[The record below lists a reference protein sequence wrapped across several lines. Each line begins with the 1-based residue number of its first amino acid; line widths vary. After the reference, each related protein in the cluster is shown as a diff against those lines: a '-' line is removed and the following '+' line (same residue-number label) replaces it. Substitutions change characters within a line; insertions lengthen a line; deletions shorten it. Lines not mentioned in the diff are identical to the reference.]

1 MPIER
6 YTTVV
11 MAILGGITMIFL
23 SLKGP
28 LFLGE
33 ISFRTHPLIVN
44 QLLGQD
50 IINILPMSLLM
61 ICGGILLLYKKEI
74 GKYLLICTPLY
85 LFYYAMCYAM
95 GWEWMAAD
103 YSGNSEQY
111 FFHYL
116 FVLIS
121 GVVILLYCLETF
133 PKHRKANFKPL
144 YLGIYSF
151 LMIAFLAVF
160 SAMWAKQVLEV
171 QSTGTTQGYEIA
183 PMAFWMVRTI
193 DLGFCVPLG
202 LISVYL
208 LHKRANQA
216 FAIQFLFYGF
226 FVTQILA
233 VNAMGVIMYLN
244 HDPNISLPELL
255 FFIAMALLLL
265 GGFAFVI
272 NGYKAEKKKIP
283 GKS

>member
-28 LFLGE
+28 LFFGE

-85 LFYYAMCYAM
+85 LFYYSMSYAM
-95 GWEWMAAD
+95 GWEWMANE

-116 FVLIS
+116 FVMIS
-121 GVVILLYCLETF
+121 GVVILMYCLATF
-133 PKHRKANFKPL
+133 PKERPARFKPL
-144 YLGIYSF
+144 YLNIYSV
-151 LMIAFLAVF
+151 LMIGFLLVF
-160 SAMWAKQVLEV
+160 SAMWVKQVVEV
-171 QSTGTTQGYEIA
+171 QQTGSTQGYDIA
-183 PMAFWMVRTI
+183 PMAFWLVRTI

-208 LHKRANQA
+208 LHKRASRA
-216 FAIQFLFYGF
+216 FAIQLLFYGF

-244 HDPNISLPELL
+244 HDPNISLPELI
-255 FFIAMALLLL
+255 FFIGMALLLL
-265 GGFAFVI
+265 GGFWFVI
-272 NGYKAEKKKIP
+272 NGYRTEKKAVVAKR
-283 GKS
+283 